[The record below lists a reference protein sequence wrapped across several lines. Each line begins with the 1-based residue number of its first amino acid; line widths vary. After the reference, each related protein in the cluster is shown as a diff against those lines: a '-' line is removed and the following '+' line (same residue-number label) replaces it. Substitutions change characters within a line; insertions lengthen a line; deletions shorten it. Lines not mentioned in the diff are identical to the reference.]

1 MSNDDLQM
9 PEWVKEAAARQ
20 NAEDAKQKDP
30 LFLCQETLA
39 RHRRA
44 MAAMSGI
51 NTSWKTY
58 KELSDADV
66 AAAMEMLARI
76 AITDDENE
84 QRFIVNELERLAGY
98 IA

>member
-1 MSNDDLQM
+1 
-9 PEWVKEAAARQ
+9 
-20 NAEDAKQKDP
+20 
-30 LFLCQETLA
+30 
-39 RHRRA
+39 
-44 MAAMSGI
+44 MSGI